1 MDDQVHV
8 AFHKMAVLVKI
19 VKTYIQSHD
28 FNTQYLE
35 ENEKEEQATSNQ
47 LHEPRLKINKK
58 LHEPVWGEDG
68 VVDKCKS
75 S

>member
-35 ENEKEEQATSNQ
+35 EMKKKNKQQ
-47 LHEPRLKINKK
+47 VINYMN
-58 LHEPVWGEDG
+58 HD
-68 VVDKCKS
+68 
-75 S
+75 

>member
-8 AFHKMAVLVKI
+8 AFHKMAVPVKI

-47 LHEPRLKINKK
+47 LHEP
-58 LHEPVWGEDG
+58 W
-68 VVDKCKS
+68 
-75 S
+75 